1 MHAASEI
8 AYRGAEDVLRDAL
21 GAGDSPA
28 MRVAEDFF
36 GLSDLVRTDARL
48 RRALTDPSRSAQDK
62 SALMLNVHGDNLAA
76 VEEILP
82 SLKSPTISQL
92 QTPGWYAV
100 NTIVDSHLV
109 RDLIPRLKAA
119 GAEDLVELALAKVV
133 E

>member
-1 MHAASEI
+1 MADEWKRAKIGDIAMLLRAA
-8 AYRGAEDVLRDAL
+8 LL
-21 GAGDSPA
+21 
-28 MRVAEDFF
+28 
-36 GLSDLVRTDARL
+36 
-48 RRALTDPSRSAQDK
+48 AQDK

-109 RDLIPRLKAA
+109 RELIPRLKAA